1 MNLTEKIKEL
11 AGKVQLEIK
20 DEEMPVYLE
29 TIIQLDKLLTDFQ
42 QVKLPKK
49 TKPLTRINT
58 GYFTKKELE
67 ELTKKF
73 SEKKLVRSELP
84 SHILF
89 KGS

>member
-11 AGKVQLEIK
+11 AEKVQLEIK

-49 TKPLTRINT
+49 TKPLTRINA

-67 ELTKKF
+67 ELTKEF
-73 SEKKLVRSELP
+73 SKKELSDFGLP
-84 SHILF
+84 SYIVF
-89 KGS
+89 KEK